1 MNIQWYPGHMTKAMR
16 TLESNLHLV
25 DIFIEILDARI
36 PQSSMNPQLG
46 KLAKNKSRIFL
57 LNKSDLAE
65 PKTTARWVEY
75 FNRQGF
81 FAIAADLKQNQ
92 KSVLLKLI
100 EGIRLIMSEKVER
113 QKRRGRIHLPTR
125 AMIVGVPNV
134 GKSTLINRL
143 AEKASAKTA
152 DKPGVTRGIQW
163 IKTQGGF
170 DLMDTP
176 GVLWPK
182 FVDPITGIR
191 LAITGAI
198 SDNILDEIA
207 LSEELIS
214 ILCEI
219 NPNLLITRYK
229 LQNDISLHEI
239 GNARGFK
246 IKGGEID
253 IKRTAIM
260 LLDEFRGGKIGRI
273 TLESD

>member
-1 MNIQWYPGHMTKAMR
+1 MNIQWYPGHMTKTMR
-16 TLESNLHLV
+16 TLEANLHLV
-25 DIFIEILDARI
+25 DVFIEILDARI
-36 PQSSMNPQLG
+36 PKSSMNPQLS
-46 KLAKNKSRIFL
+46 KLAKYKNRVYV

-65 PKTTARWVEY
+65 PKTTARWVDY
-75 FNRQGF
+75 LNQQGF
-81 FAIAADLKQNQ
+81 FAVSADLKQNQ

-100 EGIRLIMSEKVER
+100 ENIRLLMKEKVER
-113 QKRRGRIHLPTR
+113 QKKRGRIHLPTR
-125 AMIVGVPNV
+125 AMVVGIPNA
-134 GKSTLINRL
+134 GKSTLINSL

-152 DKPGVTRGIQW
+152 DRPGVTRGIQW
-163 IKTQGGF
+163 IKTQVGF

-182 FVDPITGIR
+182 FVDPLVGIR

-207 LSEELIS
+207 LSEELIKM
-214 ILCEI
+214 LCEI
-219 NPNLLITRYK
+219 NPNLLISRYK
-229 LQNDISLHEI
+229 LQNDISLREI
-239 GNARGFK
+239 GHARGFK

-260 LLDEFRGGKIGRI
+260 LLDEFRGGKIGRV